1 MDCSLNTREHTS
13 AEITRYLE
21 PMYRRKGKKLCYMGA
36 NKDNRGFLLEQLQ
49 PVPLM
54 EVQEQKL
61 AAQGM
66 RSFLQ
71 MAMQTSW

>member
-1 MDCSLNTREHTS
+1 MLGE
-13 AEITRYLE
+13 
-21 PMYRRKGKKLCYMGA
+21 
-36 NKDNRGFLLEQLQ
+36 NKDNQGFLLEQLQ

-61 AAQGM
+61 AAQGT

>member
-1 MDCSLNTREHTS
+1 MVPTQR
-13 AEITRYLE
+13 
-21 PMYRRKGKKLCYMGA
+21 G
-36 NKDNRGFLLEQLQ
+36 NKDNQGFLLEQLQ

-66 RSFLQ
+66 CSFLQ